1 MNTFKEHVAATLRS
15 LADQVEEE
23 SIICYLW
30 NATNKADEYA
40 GDVTDIIIKA
50 KFNIAPDYISDEWYD
65 NDGDDGA
72 SVVQKLHDLLK
83 NKEVE
88 VNGD

>member
-1 MNTFKEHVAATLRS
+1 MNTFKEHVASTLRL

-30 NATNKADEYA
+30 NATNLADEYA

-50 KFNIAPDYISDEWYD
+50 KFNIPPDYISDGYD
-65 NDGDDGA
+65 DGNDGA
-72 SVVQKLHDLLK
+72 SVIQKLHELLK

>member
-23 SIICYLW
+23 SIVCYLW
-30 NATNKADEYA
+30 NATNKADEYE

-50 KFNIAPDYISDEWYD
+50 KFNIDPYFGMDGYD
-65 NDGDDGA
+65 DGDDGA
-72 SVVQKLHDLLK
+72 KVVQTLNELLK
-83 NKEVE
+83 NKEIE